1 MATAPIPIPAV
12 RAAAAAP
19 QRPPCAPATPGSW
32 SWSCHK
38 CRRRWPLYITKCLAD
53 NCGHVRCS
61 LREGQPEHRRHCQ
74 VRFDTK
80 GWQAHLD
87 WRRQVVEEQPLP
99 DAGAKMRDGTY
110 RCEDDCS
117 FPTECHEKR
126 IAARMSLLALDSEPR
141 VDDVSP
147 SSSSFSSSFSYATGK
162 ERAKS
167 AIRRMREHVYTPSPL
182 NPAWRPEDIYM

>member
-1 MATAPIPIPAV
+1 
-12 RAAAAAP
+12 
-19 QRPPCAPATPGSW
+19 
-32 SWSCHK
+32 
-38 CRRRWPLYITKCLAD
+38 
-53 NCGHVRCS
+53 VRCS

-74 VRFDTK
+74 VRFDTE
-80 GWQAHLD
+80 GWRAHLD
-87 WRRQVVEEQPLP
+87 WRRQVVVEEEPLP

-110 RCEDDCS
+110 RCENDCA

-141 VDDVSP
+141 VDNVSP
-147 SSSSFSSSFSYATGK
+147 SSSSSSSPSSFSYATGK
-162 ERAKS
+162 ERASSSSKS